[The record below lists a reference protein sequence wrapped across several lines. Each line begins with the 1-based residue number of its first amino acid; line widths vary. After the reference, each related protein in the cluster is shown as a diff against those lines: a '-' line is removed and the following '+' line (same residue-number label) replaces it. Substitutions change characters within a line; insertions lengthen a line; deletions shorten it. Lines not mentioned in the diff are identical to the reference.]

1 MSLPQSHFVKLHK
14 IVCPSKFTDGPY
26 YMWTFYLRFQVYAIE
41 IMAFQRDESSNLHML
56 LVSLYAFLLYAN
68 QFS

>member
-1 MSLPQSHFVKLHK
+1 MSLSQSHFVKFKK
-14 IVCPSKFTDGPY
+14 IVCPSKFTDGPH

-56 LVSLYAFLLYAN
+56 LVSLYANLLYAN